1 MKMRHSSLA
10 LPLTLSLA
18 FAVTAGA
25 EPPPLGI
32 PVPAGT
38 PQRPRGLPAL
48 EPSAQGVVLNVDK
61 VKKFIASHNLPHNLG
76 SADDIQVTSVE
87 TLDVDK
93 VKQRVGIDTTGFKG
107 NERVGLAMLGGRVVF
122 GGPPP
127 DEPMVY
133 TRAYVVF
140 DALTGNLLML
150 GTLED

>member
-1 MKMRHSSLA
+1 MRVQTLVLSLA
-10 LPLTLSLA
+10 LTA
-18 FAVTAGA
+18 TAGA
-25 EPPPLGI
+25 EPPKAGL
-32 PVPAGT
+32 PVPTGT

-48 EPSAQGVVLNVDK
+48 KPHGQGVVLDVEE
-61 VKKFIASHNLPHNLG
+61 VKKFLASHNLPHNLG
-76 SADDIQVTSVE
+76 SAAEIEVISVE
-87 TLDVDK
+87 KLQVEE
-93 VKQRVGIDTTGFKG
+93 VKQKVGIDTTGFKG
-107 NERVGLAMLGGRVVF
+107 NEPVGLAMLGGRVVF